1 MQRWLVTTL
10 DGYDLDVR
18 TFFLNAESLDEVADY
33 ICDKVGDYE
42 KDKLLI
48 NDKINTVYG
57 EIEFDEHHMTTC
69 PWVFAQPVESVEEFN
84 AE

>member
-1 MQRWLVTTL
+1 MQRWLITTL

-18 TFFLNAESLDEVADY
+18 TFFLNAESLDKVADY

-42 KDKLLI
+42 RDQLSIDIEL
-48 NDKINTVYG
+48 NTVYG
-57 EIEFDEHHMTTC
+57 EIEFDEEDMIHS